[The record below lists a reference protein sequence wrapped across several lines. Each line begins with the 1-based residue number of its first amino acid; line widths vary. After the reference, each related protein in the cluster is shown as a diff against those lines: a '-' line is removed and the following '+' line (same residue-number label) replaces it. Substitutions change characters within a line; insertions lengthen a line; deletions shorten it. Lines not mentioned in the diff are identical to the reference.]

1 MAKLSQFDYYSRQN
15 KTKKSVSEEDIANK
29 FNSLKDKPKEELE
42 KQLFDEVAK
51 QKREGTFDY
60 EKLESLIEGLKSGL
74 SEQDYQNVKRMLS
87 LLK

>member
-1 MAKLSQFDYYSRQN
+1 MGKLSQFDYTKRQD
-15 KTKKSVSEEDIANK
+15 KRAETVSEEDIAK
-29 FNSLKDKPKEELE
+29 KYNSLKDMPKDQLE
-42 KQLFDEVAK
+42 RQLFDEVAK

-60 EKLESLIEGLKSGL
+60 EKLESLVEGLKSGL

>member
-15 KTKKSVSEEDIANK
+15 KTKKSVSEEDIAK
-29 FNSLKDKPKEELE
+29 KYNSLKDMPKDQLE
-42 KQLFDEVAK
+42 RQLFDEVAK

-60 EKLESLIEGLKSGL
+60 EQLESLVEGLKSGL

>member
-1 MAKLSQFDYYSRQN
+1 MGKLSQFDYTKRQD
-15 KTKKSVSEEDIANK
+15 KRAETVSEEDIAK
-29 FNSLKDKPKEELE
+29 KYNSLKDMPKDQLE
-42 KQLFDEVAK
+42 RQLFDEVAK

-60 EKLESLIEGLKSGL
+60 EQLESLVEGLKSGL

>member
-1 MAKLSQFDYYSRQN
+1 MGKLSQFDYTKRQD
-15 KTKKSVSEEDIANK
+15 KRAEPVSEEDIAK
-29 FNSLKDKPKEELE
+29 KYNSLKDMPKDQLE
-42 KQLFDEVAK
+42 RQLFDEVAK

-60 EKLESLIEGLKSGL
+60 EQLESLVEGLKSGL

>member
-1 MAKLSQFDYYSRQN
+1 MGKLSQFDYTKRQD
-15 KTKKSVSEEDIANK
+15 KRAETVSEEDIAK
-29 FNSLKDKPKEELE
+29 KYNSLKDMPKDQLE
-42 KQLFDEVAK
+42 RQLFDEVAK

-60 EKLESLIEGLKSGL
+60 EQLESLVEGLKNGL

>member
-1 MAKLSQFDYYSRQN
+1 MGKLSQFDYTKRQD
-15 KTKKSVSEEDIANK
+15 KRAETVSEEDIAK
-29 FNSLKDKPKEELE
+29 KYNSLKDMPKDQLE
-42 KQLFDEVAK
+42 RKLFDEVAK

-60 EKLESLIEGLKSGL
+60 EQLESLVEGLKSGL

>member
-1 MAKLSQFDYYSRQN
+1 MGKLSQFDYTKRQD
-15 KTKKSVSEEDIANK
+15 KRAETVSEEDIAK
-29 FNSLKDKPKEELE
+29 KYNSLKDMPKDQLE
-42 KQLFDEVAK
+42 RQLFDEVAK

-60 EKLESLIEGLKSGL
+60 EQLESLIEGLKSGL

>member
-1 MAKLSQFDYYSRQN
+1 MAKLSQFDYHSRQN

-60 EKLESLIEGLKSGL
+60 EQLESLVEGLKSGL

>member
-1 MAKLSQFDYYSRQN
+1 MAKLSQFDYHSRQN

-29 FNSLKDKPKEELE
+29 FNLLKDKPKEELE
-42 KQLFDEVAK
+42 KQLYDEVAK

-60 EKLESLIEGLKSGL
+60 EQLESLIEGLKSGL

>member
-1 MAKLSQFDYYSRQN
+1 MGKLSQFDYTKRQD
-15 KTKKSVSEEDIANK
+15 KRAETVSEEDIAK
-29 FNSLKDKPKEELE
+29 KYNSLKDMPKDQLE
-42 KQLFDEVAK
+42 RQLFDEEEK

-60 EKLESLIEGLKSGL
+60 EQLESLVEGLKSGL

>member
-1 MAKLSQFDYYSRQN
+1 MGKLSQFDYTKRQD
-15 KTKKSVSEEDIANK
+15 KRAETVSEEDIAK
-29 FNSLKDKPKEELE
+29 KYNSLKDMPKDQLE
-42 KQLFDEVAK
+42 RQLFDEVAK

>member
-1 MAKLSQFDYYSRQN
+1 MGKLSQFDYTKRQD
-15 KTKKSVSEEDIANK
+15 KRAETVSEEDIANK

-60 EKLESLIEGLKSGL
+60 EQLESLVEGLKSGL

>member
-1 MAKLSQFDYYSRQN
+1 MGKLSQFDYTKRQD
-15 KTKKSVSEEDIANK
+15 KRAETVSEEDIAK
-29 FNSLKDKPKEELE
+29 KYNSLKDMPKDQLE

-60 EKLESLIEGLKSGL
+60 EQLESLVEGLKNGL

>member
-1 MAKLSQFDYYSRQN
+1 MGKLSQFDYTKRQD
-15 KTKKSVSEEDIANK
+15 KRAETVSEEDIAK
-29 FNSLKDKPKEELE
+29 KYNSLKDMPKDQLE

-60 EKLESLIEGLKSGL
+60 EQLESLVEGLKSGL

>member
-1 MAKLSQFDYYSRQN
+1 MGKLSQFDYTKRQD
-15 KTKKSVSEEDIANK
+15 KRTEPVSEEDIAK
-29 FNSLKDKPKEELE
+29 KYNSLKDMPKDQLE
-42 KQLFDEVAK
+42 RQLFDEVAK

-60 EKLESLIEGLKSGL
+60 EQLESLVEGLKSGL

>member
-1 MAKLSQFDYYSRQN
+1 MNYTKRQD
-15 KTKKSVSEEDIANK
+15 KRAETVSEEDIAK
-29 FNSLKDKPKEELE
+29 KYNSLKDMPKDQLE
-42 KQLFDEVAK
+42 RQLFDEVAK

-60 EKLESLIEGLKSGL
+60 EQLESLIEGLKSGL

>member
-1 MAKLSQFDYYSRQN
+1 MGKLSQFDYTKRQD
-15 KTKKSVSEEDIANK
+15 KRTETVSEEDIAK
-29 FNSLKDKPKEELE
+29 KYNSLKDMPKDQLE
-42 KQLFDEVAK
+42 RQLFDEVAK

-60 EKLESLIEGLKSGL
+60 EQLESLVEGLKSGL

>member
-1 MAKLSQFDYYSRQN
+1 MGKLSQFDYTKRQD
-15 KTKKSVSEEDIANK
+15 KRAETVSEEDIAK
-29 FNSLKDKPKEELE
+29 KYNSLKDMPKDQLE
-42 KQLFDEVAK
+42 RQLFDEVAK

-60 EKLESLIEGLKSGL
+60 EQLESLVKELKSGL

>member
-1 MAKLSQFDYYSRQN
+1 MGKLSQFDYTKRQD
-15 KTKKSVSEEDIANK
+15 KRAEIVSEEDIAK
-29 FNSLKDKPKEELE
+29 KYNSLKDMPKDQLE
-42 KQLFDEVAK
+42 RQLFDEVAK

-60 EKLESLIEGLKSGL
+60 EQLESLVEGLKSGL

>member
-1 MAKLSQFDYYSRQN
+1 MGKLSQFDNTKRQD
-15 KTKKSVSEEDIANK
+15 KRAETVSEEDIAK
-29 FNSLKDKPKEELE
+29 KYNSLKDMPKDQLE
-42 KQLFDEVAK
+42 RQLFDEVAK

-60 EKLESLIEGLKSGL
+60 EQLESLVEGLKSGL